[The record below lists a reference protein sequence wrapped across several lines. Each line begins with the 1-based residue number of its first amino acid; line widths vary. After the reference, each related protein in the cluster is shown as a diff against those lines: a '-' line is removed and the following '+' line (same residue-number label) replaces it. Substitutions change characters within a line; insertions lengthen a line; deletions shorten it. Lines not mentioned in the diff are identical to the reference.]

1 MPSSDDGA
9 CRCYSQLGGKMS
21 VKPDRG
27 GSNPGVCRPLTSSAR
42 RWGVIARR
50 SAILLGSTAA
60 MALSIAQPVRAI
72 VVSDQ
77 VAAAVGGIANY
88 TDAGNQYPYVVSLF
102 GSGPETGSSC
112 TGSLINS
119 RTILTAAHCF
129 APNRFGIPTISFS
142 PIAAPGAGITSFVRN
157 PSFTPD
163 PPSAQNDIAVISLAQ
178 PVNVTSIAP
187 VKLLTLQ
194 PGQPGFPTAG
204 TTITMVG
211 YGLQGTGS
219 SQPAA
224 GCDGCGWFPFQPG
237 NPPPAGLQTMA
248 DGRRRMA
255 TSSLGLYGMLT
266 YPSGQVLSG
275 QNFFVSQFRNPESP
289 NGPNFFNLQVPT
301 TPLEGGTAPGDSGGP
316 VFAMINGQ
324 LTQIGAVRGGDVA
337 AILYCAGPGGPQNSV
352 VCPDQNN
359 P

>member
-1 MPSSDDGA
+1 
-9 CRCYSQLGGKMS
+9 MS

-27 GSNPGVCRPLTSSAR
+27 GSSTGGCEPPTSSAR

-163 PPSAQNDIAVISLAQ
+163 PPSADIAVISLAQ

-194 PGQPGFPTAG
+194 PGQPGFPTVG

-219 SQPAA
+219 SQVAVA
-224 GCDGCGWFPFQPG
+224 WFPATG
-237 NPPPAGLQTMA
+237 TNNPPPEDVALTTA
-248 DGRRRMA
+248 DGRRRVA
-255 TSSLGLYGMLT
+255 TSSLGLYGNQFGNVT
-266 YPSGQVLSG
+266 YLADAPQP
-275 QNFFVSQFRNPESP
+275 FFVSQFRNPRSQNNP
-289 NGPNFFNLQVPT
+289 NDFNLQVPT
-301 TPLEGGTAPGDSGGP
+301 TPLAREGATA
-316 VFAMINGQ
+316 
-324 LTQIGAVRGGDVA
+324 AVR
-337 AILYCAGPGGPQNSV
+337 CSP
-352 VCPDQNN
+352 
-359 P
+359 